1 RALSLGDVL
10 RSPGDMC
17 SPGVAR
23 IRQLLG
29 FLMVPRRYLSPSEAN
44 RHGLC

>member
-1 RALSLGDVL
+1 
-10 RSPGDMC
+10 MC

-29 FLMVPRRYLSPSEAN
+29 FVLVPHRYLSPSEAR
-44 RHGLC
+44 RH